1 MRRSQRLFLCIVSI
15 CFFSILLSG
24 QAPASG
30 NASPNQALSL
40 AQQGRCRDALPLLKK
55 SAPQDKQLKYKTL
68 MATARCAMALE
79 QTETAVQALLRLNHE
94 FPHDPDVLYTS
105 THFYSQLAAQASQEL
120 AATAPSAPQTQQL
133 EAEAFESQ
141 GNWDAALAQY
151 QKILAQYPKVPSIHY
166 RIGRI
171 YLSKTPPQAEQ
182 AKAEFAEELK
192 IDPRNASAE
201 FMLGE
206 VARQAGQWQEA
217 IPHFSRAA
225 ELDESF
231 QEAYLALGMSLNS
244 AGKFA
249 DAISPLRRYV
259 KMQPEDPAG
268 HYQLATAY
276 ARTGSKE
283 DARREYA
290 LQQEAA
296 AKAPRE
302 APPR

>member
-1 MRRSQRLFLCIVSI
+1 MRRSLRLFLCIVSI

-276 ARTGSKE
+276 ARIGSKE

>member
-1 MRRSQRLFLCIVSI
+1 MRRSLRLFLCIVSI

>member
-1 MRRSQRLFLCIVSI
+1 MRRSLRLFLCIVSI

-30 NASPNQALSL
+30 NASPDQALSL
-40 AQQGRCRDALPLLKK
+40 AQHGRCREALPLLKK